1 VLRSRGLS
9 FDAVASVSDKLE
21 RMGDDLSKAFGLT
34 IAFILPGL
42 VGLYAL
48 SFFEP
53 RILDWFG
60 LAQKQEAS
68 VGGFLF
74 VVVSSIGTGVFVS
87 GLRWLTIDWMFGPPP
102 AVESKQRTRDQQ
114 TEQIYQDIRIQHYQF
129 YQFYANTLC
138 ALVLTYIAWFAT
150 VKPALSDA
158 AIRLGVL
165 VGAGFVL
172 FFSARNAVRNY
183 DRKVLSLLSQESRL
197 YQ

>member
-1 VLRSRGLS
+1 VLRSHSLNS
-9 FDAVASVSDKLE
+9 DAVKGVFDKLS

-34 IAFILPGL
+34 IAFLLPGL

-60 LAQKQEAS
+60 LAAQQEAS

-87 GLRWLTIDWMFGPPP
+87 GLRWLSIDWIFGAPP
-102 AVESKQRTRDQQ
+102 AVESKQRTKDQQ

-129 YQFYANTLC
+129 YQFYANMLC
-138 ALVLTYIAWFAT
+138 ALVLTYIAWFVT
-150 VKPALSDA
+150 VRPVWADAL
-158 AIRLGVL
+158 IRLSVL
-165 VGAGFVL
+165 VVAGIVL
-172 FFSARNAVRNY
+172 LLSARNAVHNY
-183 DRKVLSLLSQESRL
+183 DRKVLNLLSQEPRL
-197 YQ
+197 HP